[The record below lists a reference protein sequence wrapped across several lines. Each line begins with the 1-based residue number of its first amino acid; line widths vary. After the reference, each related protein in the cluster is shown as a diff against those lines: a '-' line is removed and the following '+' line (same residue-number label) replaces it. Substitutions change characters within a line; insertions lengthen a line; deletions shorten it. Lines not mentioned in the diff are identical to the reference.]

1 MFMNKI
7 KCFATILIGTF
18 LITLS
23 PAFAQ
28 TEEQDATLK
37 STFNDLIENSETFQ
51 QYKVIP
57 IVKMNSFGKQLT
69 DTIQGYKVV
78 ISEEISA
85 KNKANQK
92 VDSLKSEVSDLETE
106 LKETQLM
113 VDGIM
118 FLGMPMNKSGYTIMV
133 WSIIFV
139 LLAGIIIVYVLFL
152 NSNRVTKQT
161 KVEKNRVDNELEELR
176 KASHEKQVKIKR
188 ELQTALNKLE
198 EQNR

>member
-7 KCFATILIGTF
+7 KCFATILLGTF

-92 VDSLKSEVSDLETE
+92 VDSLKSVVSDLETE